1 MASLITLKH
10 DGKSEIEISKS
21 VFIGHAKHV
30 TTPEEAIAFVDE
42 IKSMYPD
49 ARHNCYAWIVSG
61 DVLMQKYSDDG
72 EPQGT
77 AGMPM
82 LSCLTKKNIT
92 NAAVVVTRYFGGI
105 LLGKGGL
112 VRAYSDTCAEALL
125 DAEIIEE
132 KPLITYAFNCDYSLN
147 ERLTYDIKMKGYRI
161 DDIEYG
167 ADVRI
172 TVTCLEK
179 DKEDFVK
186 FLTDSTSGK
195 IEPEKICE
203 KNGVFD

>member
-1 MASLITLKH
+1 MASIITLKH

-30 TTPEEAIAFVDE
+30 TSAEEAIRFVDE
-42 IKSMYPD
+42 IKSQYPD

-61 DVLMQKYSDDG
+61 DVSMQKYSDDG
-72 EPQGT
+72 EPSGT

-112 VRAYSDTCAEALL
+112 VRAYSDSCAEALL

-132 KPLITYAFNCDYSLN
+132 KPCITYSFNIDYSLS
-147 ERLTYDIKMKGYRI
+147 ERVTYDIKMRGYRI
-161 DDIEYG
+161 DNTEYG
-167 ADVRI
+167 ADVKI
-172 TVTCLEK
+172 YVTCLEE
-179 DKEDFVK
+179 DKEEFLK
-186 FLTDSTSGK
+186 FLTDATAGK
-195 IEPEKICE
+195 VEAIKVREFM
-203 KNGVFD
+203 GVFE

>member
-1 MASLITLKH
+1 MASIITLKH

-30 TTPEEAIAFVDE
+30 TTPEEAISFVDE
-42 IKSMYPD
+42 IKSKYPD

-61 DVLMQKYSDDG
+61 DVSMQKYSDDG

-132 KPLITYAFNCDYSLN
+132 KPCVTFAFNVDYSLS
-147 ERLTYDIKMKGYRI
+147 ERITYDIKMRGYRL
-161 DDIEYG
+161 DNIEYG

-172 TVTCLEK
+172 FVTCLSESV
-179 DKEDFVK
+179 EEFTE
-186 FLTDSTSGK
+186 FLTNATSGK
-195 IEPEKICE
+195 VEPEKIRE
-203 KNGVFD
+203 FMDVYD